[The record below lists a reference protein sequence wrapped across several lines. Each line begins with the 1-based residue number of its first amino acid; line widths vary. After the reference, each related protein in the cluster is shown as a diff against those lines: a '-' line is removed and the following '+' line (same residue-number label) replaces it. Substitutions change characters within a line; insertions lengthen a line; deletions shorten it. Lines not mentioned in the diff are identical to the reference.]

1 MKHRSKV
8 NHRSVRSAVA
18 TVIAL
23 IGIAASPASAQL
35 ITKDPFG
42 LMAKME
48 QISKDAAEFGK
59 NAERWKSTADHYQQQ
74 LIKLQRL
81 NFGQSQME
89 DSFALRP
96 LDYGMDDTCSGP
108 GRGIKDQLIGAF
120 KQMAPQLDGNVVNEQ
135 LAVCQRM
142 VYAENRK
149 YNDSVAMLK
158 TLLQRSREF
167 GQIEQQRD
175 SVSNSQ
181 GALAANDNEAYR
193 FVARNQLDLDYWEA
207 RMKAYDDYIAAL
219 RADHTRLAKRALQG
233 KKSSDGFSPSS
244 SLNSVLGN

>member
-1 MKHRSKV
+1 MSKSSYV
-8 NHRSVRSAVA
+8 NRRSVRGASFVA
-18 TVIAL
+18 AIAFVL
-23 IGIAASPASAQL
+23 CGQANAQY
-35 ITKDPFG
+35 IVKDPFG

-59 NAERWKSTADHYQQQ
+59 NAQRWKSTSDHYQQQ

-81 NFGQSQME
+81 NFGQTAME

-120 KQMAPQLDGNVVNEQ
+120 KQAAPQLDGNVVNEQ
-135 LAVCQRM
+135 LAICQRM

-149 YNDSVAMLK
+149 YNDSVTMLK

-167 GQIEQQRD
+167 GQIEQQLGPARLHRVLLLPTVPLCQSPWPRD
-175 SVSNSQ
+175 V
-181 GALAANDNEAYR
+181 DE
-193 FVARNQLDLDYWEA
+193 
-207 RMKAYDDYIAAL
+207 
-219 RADHTRLAKRALQG
+219 
-233 KKSSDGFSPSS
+233 
-244 SLNSVLGN
+244 VLGIHPVVACNALGRTES